1 VTREAHIIRFFAG
14 VTAALVASACG
25 AEREIEQPRPLFG
38 EVPIEYPL
46 HMWDQDME
54 GQTLLRVRVSD
65 VGDVDSVQVLESSGY
80 VSFDSAA
87 VAGARKLRFAPARQ
101 DGKRITV
108 WAEVPVHFSKR
119 PRPETSGLPG
129 SPGGG

>member
-1 VTREAHIIRFFAG
+1 VTREGRVARLIVGF
-14 VTAALVASACG
+14 TATLVAAACG

-65 VGDVDSVQVLESSGY
+65 VGDVDSVEVVESSGY
-80 VSFDSAA
+80 ASFDSAA
-87 VAGARKLRFAPARQ
+87 VAGARKLRFVPARQ
-101 DGKRITV
+101 DGDRITV

-119 PRPETSGLPG
+119 PRPDTPGVPG
-129 SPGGG
+129 SPGGV